1 MFEQWVEMDL
11 NPFIAFD
18 NEGKIQYA
26 NNEAQYLLNK
36 ISAKQLFELALQ
48 YAPKSFGFNTVYVN
62 KNIANSY
69 LLYAITTGYQD
80 EETIG
85 LKLYKS
91 SLPKK
96 ETKIATNAQVTN
108 IFSIVDLCISTNKIK
123 TKSNFE
129 KSYDPSIPD
138 FKIVV
143 NDVLKVLNIIYAN
156 FFQYETIY
164 TTVKFQTGE
173 YLKLNGKKLPI
184 VSIVVSHK
192 EQATIEYETIKEI
205 EEFANSLGVLLETG
219 ERQIQIN
226 LPLVLE

>member
-11 NPFIAFD
+11 NPFIVFD
-18 NEGKIQYA
+18 NDGKIQYA

-36 ISAKQLFELALQ
+36 ISAKEIFELALQ

-62 KNIANSY
+62 KNIGNAY
-69 LLYAITTGYQD
+69 LLYAITTGYKD
-80 EETIG
+80 EESIG
-85 LKLYKS
+85 IKLYKS

-96 ETKIATNAQVTN
+96 ETKISTNAQVTN

-123 TKSNFE
+123 TKSEFE

-143 NDVLKVLNIIYAN
+143 NDVLKVLNIIYSN
-156 FFQYETIY
+156 FYHHDVIH

-184 VSIVVSHK
+184 VSIVISHK
-192 EQATIEYETIKEI
+192 NEEIISADTIKEI
-205 EEFANSLGVLLETG
+205 EDFANSLGVLIETAQ
-219 ERQIQIN
+219 RSIQIN

>member
-1 MFEQWVEMDL
+1 MFEQWVEVDL
-11 NPFIAFD
+11 NPFITFD
-18 NEGKIQYA
+18 NDGKIQYA

-36 ISAKQLFELALQ
+36 ISSKELFELALQ
-48 YAPKSFGFNTVYVN
+48 YAPKTFGFNTVYVN

-96 ETKIATNAQVTN
+96 ETKLATNAQITN
-108 IFSIVDLCISTNKIK
+108 IFSIVDLCISTNKMK
-123 TKSNFE
+123 TKSSFE

-143 NDVLKVLNIIYAN
+143 NDVLKVLNIIYTN
-156 FFQYETIY
+156 FFHHEIIY

-173 YLKLNGKKLPI
+173 YLKFNGKKLPI
-184 VSIVVSHK
+184 VSVVVSHK
-192 EQATIEYETIKEI
+192 EEDIISYETIKEI
-205 EEFANSLGVLLETG
+205 EDFANNFGILIETG
-219 ERQIQIN
+219 EREIQIN
-226 LPLVLE
+226 LPVVLE